1 MNRRD
6 FNPVVW
12 RWTPDEDARLRR
24 LAEEGRTSVVIA
36 ERLKRSRSS
45 VLGRAKTLGI
55 EVKRA
60 VRKTKRK

>member
-1 MNRRD
+1 MSRRD
-6 FNPVVW
+6 FNPVVG
-12 RWTPDEDARLRR
+12 RWTPDEDSRLRR
-24 LAEEGRTSVVIA
+24 LAEEGRNSAVIA

>member
-12 RWTPDEDARLRR
+12 RWTPDEDVRLRR
-24 LAEEGRTSVVIA
+24 LADEGRTSVVIA

-45 VLGRAKTLGI
+45 VLARAKSLGI

-60 VRKTKRK
+60 VRKAKGK